1 MSILGDPLWDTKC
14 FPSLDPKM
22 ENYMNADREVRL
34 THQQF
39 IEQRLLNVNPRFA
52 DCKSFLYAMCGY
64 VEMKQLTNNINIS
77 VQRGKK
83 QTREDGRTEMKLES
97 AFSVFDNIKNT
108 GRY

>member
-22 ENYMNADREVRL
+22 ENHMNADREVRL

-39 IEQRLLNVNPRFA
+39 IEQRLLNVNTRFA

-64 VEMKQLTNNINIS
+64 IEMKQLTNNISIS
-77 VQRGKK
+77 MQRGKK
-83 QTREDGRTEMKLES
+83 QTREDGKTEMKLDRKCET
-97 AFSVFDNIKNT
+97 FLMIKAW
-108 GRY
+108 